1 MHASIGQ
8 KIAGKYELTK
18 FLGEGGLGQVFAAK
32 QAPIGRQVA
41 VKLLHPELC
50 CDVSITSRFE
60 REAKAASL
68 ISHPNSVVIYDFGF
82 DTSGPKP
89 QLYLVMEYLSGETL
103 HDRIQN
109 HKKRRLPA
117 WEAVHILC
125 QVLRPL
131 AAFHKAGVVHRDLKP
146 DNIMLCKSDLGEQVK
161 LLDFGIA
168 KVSGVSLT
176 ATGQMIGT
184 PHYMAP
190 EQITASKDLGPAV
203 DIYAMGILLYEA
215 LTGDPPY
222 LADHHI
228 DLFRMHLK
236 ESPAPLAK
244 VLPKQPHL
252 QPFEAVIQKAMSKK
266 PTDRYQSADEL
277 RIAMETALVASVAL
291 EEEAL
296 AKTQAKRRLTPSW
309 FLEDKSTTE
318 AKPFDRAQGPP
329 AQEQP
334 LEEEQSTGDFAVHT
348 AATITMPP
356 LVLAA
361 VEETVRMAA
370 IEAPI
375 FCLEPEETDPIR
387 EVESAA
393 MKAWA
398 GELVTEH
405 TGSAMVI
412 RAHPTWVQRSRG
424 FWQRVSRLWQLFRVQ
439 KS

>member
-168 KVSGVSLT
+168 KVSGISLT

-190 EQITASKDLGPAV
+190 EQITAAKDLGPAV

-277 RIAMETALVASVAL
+277 RIAMEAALVASVAI

-296 AKTQAKRRLTPSW
+296 AKTHAKRRLTPSW
-309 FLEDKSTTE
+309 FLEDKSTTQ
-318 AKPFDRAQGPP
+318 AKPKEDLAALTP
-329 AQEQP
+329 
-334 LEEEQSTGDFAVHT
+334 EEEQSTGDFAVHT

-361 VEETVRMAA
+361 VEETIRMVA

-375 FCLEPEETDPIR
+375 FRLEPEEADPIR

-398 GELVTEH
+398 QELTTEH
-405 TGSAMVI
+405 TGGALVVSS
-412 RAHPTWVQRSRG
+412 HPTWVQRSRG